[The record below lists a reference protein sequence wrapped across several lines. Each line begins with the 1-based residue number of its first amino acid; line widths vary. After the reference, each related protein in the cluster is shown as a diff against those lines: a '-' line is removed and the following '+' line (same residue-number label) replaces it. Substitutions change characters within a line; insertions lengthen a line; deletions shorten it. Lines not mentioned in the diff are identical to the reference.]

1 MNFFKKRV
9 KSRKTIY
16 YVCGIP
22 VYIKRLTTNDMAYN
36 ISKKIR
42 KLEIC
47 AYPEITSLPPA
58 VGQKREIQLAN
69 LKILLAV
76 DEFCRKHNIRYW
88 ISDGTA
94 LGAARHG
101 DFIPWDDDIDIS
113 MLRSDYDKMIE
124 IFNKENKNPDLILE
138 ICSAPKG
145 IFNFLKI
152 EHKQIA
158 DIWVDIF
165 PFDLYSEK
173 IDSWD
178 KRINLTAQAD
188 KLLAKNKK
196 RYKKGTDKKVLH
208 QYYQNLYKQFLNG
221 KIPAPEKECPDIVV
235 GFEFHT
241 RPKYSMFLPYDFI
254 FPLKEIKFCNH
265 KFFCPN
271 NMDAY
276 LTNLFGVYMDYPSYL
291 DQMHTNIDKMPIEEV
306 LKIKE
311 FIKK

>member
-113 MLRSDYDKMIE
+113 MLRSDYDKMIA
-124 IFNKENKNPDLILE
+124 IFNERNTTPDLKLE
-138 ICSAPKG
+138 LYSANRG
-145 IFNFLKI
+145 IYNMVKI
-152 EHKQIA
+152 RHTQIP
-158 DIWVDIF
+158 DLWVDIF
-165 PFDLYSEK
+165 PYDLYSEK
-173 IDSWD
+173 IKTWD
-178 KRINLTAQAD
+178 ERIKLTAQAN
-188 KLLAKNKK
+188 KLLTKNKK
-196 RYKKGTDKKVLH
+196 RYKKGSSVSEFH
-208 QYYQNLYKQFLNG
+208 QYYKDLYTLFLNG
-221 KIPAPEKECPDIVV
+221 KTSAPEKDCPDLVY
-235 GFEFHT
+235 GFEYFNIT
-241 RPKYSMFLPYDFI
+241 KYSLLIPYEFI

-271 NMDAY
+271 NLDAY
-276 LTNLFGVYMDYPSYL
+276 LTNFYGDYMTYPSYI
-291 DQMHTNIDKMPIEEV
+291 DNIHTDIGKMSIDEV